1 MKPADAYIEGHIH
14 SFVQRVEA
22 ASKEDPSPHAFPNA
36 VAQMEFLNREEWNR
50 LKSAL
55 DTDEDA
61 AVIACIEE
69 HSSYK
74 EMLATKFGLFAAV
87 IRLNDRMGQFCVIDP
102 VL

>member
-1 MKPADAYIEGHIH
+1 MKPADAYIEAHIH
-14 SFVQRVEA
+14 SFVQRVED

-36 VAQMEFLNREEWNR
+36 VAQMEFLSREEWVH
-50 LKSAL
+50 LKSSL

-61 AVIACIEE
+61 TVIAYIEK
-69 HSSYK
+69 HPSYK
-74 EMLATKFGLFAAV
+74 EMVATKFGRFIPV